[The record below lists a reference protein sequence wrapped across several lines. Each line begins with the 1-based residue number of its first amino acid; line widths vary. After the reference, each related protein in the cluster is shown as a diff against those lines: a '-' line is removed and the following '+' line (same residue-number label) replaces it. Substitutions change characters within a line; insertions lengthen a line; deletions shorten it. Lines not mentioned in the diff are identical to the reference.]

1 MWQSQYFK
9 VYILDKHLS
18 LLENIWLVLI
28 TINTFCLHK
37 YFFDYFTY
45 VKSYVRTFM
54 AFKSTVAKVKILD
67 LKDQER
73 KLSEYVWKK
82 QKYWL
87 SIY

>member
-37 YFFDYFTY
+37 YFFDYFTF
-45 VKSYVRTFM
+45 VKS
-54 AFKSTVAKVKILD
+54 
-67 LKDQER
+67 
-73 KLSEYVWKK
+73 
-82 QKYWL
+82 
-87 SIY
+87 